1 MRSLPAKRGLQGF
14 TIVEL
19 LIVVAVISILIALLL
34 PAVQTARERARS
46 VQCRNNLLQ
55 IGVALQHYNMTHRVL
70 PPGCVNATAPVTSVD
85 PGYGLSWT
93 VQILPFMGETATY
106 RQVDF
111 GDPRWSFFSAEQRAE
126 LLTAIAEREAQTA
139 DQDGSHDTS
148 TNAFDGR
155 PDSDSS
161 GGLGP
166 GDPTDRVFP
175 PTWFICPSGPASR
188 QHRQSYAGCHHSIEK
203 SIDGQSDGLLYLNS
217 SIQLES
223 IPDGAA
229 YTLLVGEYSAPA
241 VGRGWMFGDRSTLR
255 NGGAFDNDAMSPR
268 ALAEATTTELQED
281 TSIAADDDRKA
292 DLRRSQLLVG
302 PFGSLHSYSV
312 HFSVADGSV
321 VGLSKHMSLEVLQQL
336 ISRND
341 SLPITDPF

>member
-1 MRSLPAKRGLQGF
+1 MRSLPAKRGLRGF

-19 LIVVAVISILIALLL
+19 LIVVAVTSILIALLL

-55 IGVALQHYNMTHRVL
+55 IGVALQHYNMTHRML

-106 RQVDF
+106 RQIDF

-126 LLTAIAEREAQTA
+126 LLTAIAERDAQTA

-148 TNAFDGR
+148 MNAFDGR
-155 PDSDSS
+155 PDSSR
-161 GGLGP
+161 GLGP
-166 GDPTDRVFP
+166 GDPTDRVYP
-175 PTWFICPSGPASR
+175 PVWFICPSGPASR
-188 QHRQSYAGCHHSIEK
+188 QLRQSYAGCHHSIEK

-229 YTLLVGEYSAPA
+229 YTLLVGEHSAPA

-255 NGGAFDNDAMSPR
+255 NGRAFDNVSQSITVFAQD
-268 ALAEATTTELQED
+268 TTNERQEN
-281 TSIAADDDRKA
+281 TSIASADDRQA
-292 DLRRSQLLVG
+292 DLRRRQLLVG

-336 ISRND
+336 ISRYD